1 MQDGHAAPRR
11 GFLLTLALPALAG
24 CVQPLGQPYLGGFGD
39 PVRGAALNAPWHFG
53 DMPRYAGSPRDAALA
68 TVQLEFL
75 ADTLNTDPYWSPL
88 VSGTVQVQ
96 LRMAR
101 QDLRAAIGIAPEAPP
116 AVVMGALR
124 TAADA
129 LAQGSPARAEAA
141 LAPPVFVPGG
151 RATLQRLASLPRLPR
166 LTEAAA
172 AVSNEIYRID
182 SRR

>member
-1 MQDGHAAPRR
+1 MRR
-11 GFLLTLALPALAG
+11 RLLPILSLLALAG
-24 CVQPLGQPYLGGFGD
+24 CVQPLGTPYLGGYGD

-53 DMPRYAGSPRDAALA
+53 DMSRYAGNPRDAALA

-75 ADTLNTDPYWSPL
+75 TDTLDNDPYWSPL
-88 VSGTVQVQ
+88 VRGTVPVQ

-101 QDLRAAIGIAPEAPP
+101 HDLRDAIGIAQDAPP

-124 TAADA
+124 AAADA

-141 LAPPVFVPGG
+141 LTPPVFNPGG
-151 RATLQRLASLPRLPR
+151 AATLQRLGSLPRLPR

-172 AVSNEIYRID
+172 AVSND
-182 SRR
+182 FMTPNRRF